1 MKKHLVLVGFMGC
14 GKSTIGKLL
23 AEQLE
28 MPFIDSDA
36 LIETEQQMTVSEIF
50 ASKGEAAF
58 REMERQFCANL
69 SAMPATV
76 IAVGGGLPCYFD
88 NLEVLK
94 ANGKVIYINASLQ
107 TITKRLKQE
116 REHRPLIQHLT
127 DNELFPF
134 VEEKLT
140 ERKDFYKKA
149 DIIMPN
155 ELDKPEKVIEKLLKA
170 L

>member
-1 MKKHLVLVGFMGC
+1 MKKHFILVGFMGC

-23 AEQLE
+23 AQQLE
-28 MPFIDSDA
+28 LPFIDSDA
-36 LIETEQQMTVSEIF
+36 LIEAEQHLSVSEIF
-50 ASKGEAAF
+50 AAKGEATF
-58 REMERQFCANL
+58 RELEQQFCSKLNEF
-69 SAMPATV
+69 PASV

-94 ANGKVIYINASLQ
+94 ANGTVIYINASLQ
-107 TITKRLKQE
+107 TIAKRLKQE

-127 DNELFPF
+127 DNELFPY

-140 ERKDFYKKA
+140 ERKEFYKKA
-149 DIIMPN
+149 DVIMPN

>member
-1 MKKHLVLVGFMGC
+1 MGC

-36 LIETEQQMTVSEIF
+36 LIETEQQMSISEIF
-50 ASKGEAAF
+50 AAKGEAAF
-58 REMERQFCANL
+58 REMERQFCLKLNEFPT
-69 SAMPATV
+69 SV

-94 ANGKVIYINASLQ
+94 TNGKVIYINASLQ
-107 TITKRLKQE
+107 TIAKRLKQE
-116 REHRPLIQHLT
+116 REYRPLIQHLT

-140 ERKDFYKKA
+140 ERKEFYKKA
-149 DIIMPN
+149 DVIMPN
-155 ELDKPEKVIEKLLKA
+155 ELDKPEKVVEKLLKA